1 MQIVNRKPSL
11 PERGKIKIGK
21 KGEPRTS
28 KGNVQYSPPVKLDHF
43 IITGMDRDKDGNFIP
58 DVALMEAIAAET
70 GQVPEK
76 LTRIPVRL
84 LYNDPALNMG
94 TRYAAYKGRSV
105 WCSGNGETAQRAV
118 TKPGQYEE
126 RECPC
131 ERIEQGYEGD
141 PKCKINGV
149 LSVLIDGAPGVGG
162 VWKFRTTS
170 FNSVDGLAGS
180 LAFMAAMTGGQLANL
195 PLELVLREK
204 MGILPDGKQQ
214 KIYIVAIEYA
224 GNLDELRDAGYKIAL
239 ENSKANLRIEHIEA
253 EARKS
258 MELGVDPEAVF
269 PDDDANVAEE
279 FYPEDEQ
286 GGGNP
291 PELQNPAGSEESK
304 TANDAPKKKN
314 RKTEIRNNTFIEG
327 PGPGIELVAESPEN
341 TENDEEAQT
350 DSKKK
355 PPKAIDLPNGG
366 YTAEVLAAPPDNTEN
381 DEEAQNDGA
390 PPPSDEDA
398 PPLTPPG
405 GLDEDVF

>member
-21 KGEPRTS
+21 KGKERTS
-28 KGNVQYSPPVKLDHF
+28 QGGTKYSPPEKLDHF
-43 IITGMDRDKDGNFIP
+43 IITGMDRNTDGNFIP
-58 DVALMEAIAAET
+58 DVALMKAIAEKT
-70 GQVPEK
+70 GQKAEK

-84 LYNDPALNMG
+84 LYNDPALNLG

-105 WCSGNGETAQRAV
+105 WCSGNGETARRAV
-118 TKPGQYEE
+118 TKAGQYEAC
-126 RECPC
+126 ECPC

-149 LSVLIDGAPGVGG
+149 LSVLVDGAPGVGG

-170 FNSVDGLAGS
+170 FNSVDGLSGS

-239 ENSKANLRIEHIEA
+239 ENSKANLRIEHIEE
-253 EARKS
+253 EARKI
-258 MELGVDPEAVF
+258 MEVGDPEAVF
-269 PDDDANVAEE
+269 PGDDPNVAEE
-279 FYPEDEQ
+279 FYPEGEQ
-286 GGGNP
+286 GEGDP
-291 PELQNPAGSEESK
+291 PELQDPNGSEEPK
-304 TANDAPKKKN
+304 TAKSA
-314 RKTEIRNNTFIEG
+314 
-327 PGPGIELVAESPEN
+327 
-341 TENDEEAQT
+341 
-350 DSKKK
+350 SKKK
-355 PPKAIDLPNGG
+355 KPKA
-366 YTAEVLAAPPDNTEN
+366 AEVVAEPPETPVEITVHTE
-381 DEEAQNDGA
+381 DSEEPQNDGA
-390 PPPSDEDA
+390 PPV
-398 PPLTPPG
+398 TPPA

>member
-28 KGNVQYSPPVKLDHF
+28 QGGKKYSPPVKLDHF
-43 IITGMDRDKDGNFIP
+43 IITGMDRDKDDNFIP
-58 DVALMEAIAAET
+58 DVALMEAIAENT
-70 GQVPEK
+70 GQDPKK

-94 TRYAAYKGRSV
+94 TRYAAYKGQSV

-118 TKPGQYEE
+118 TKPGQYEAC
-126 RECPC
+126 ECPC
-131 ERIEQGYEGD
+131 ERIEQGYEGN

-180 LAFMAAMTGGQLANL
+180 LAFMATMTGGQLANL
-195 PLELVLREK
+195 PLVLVLREK

-253 EARKS
+253 EARKI
-258 MELGVDPEAVF
+258 MELGDAEAVF
-269 PDDDANVAEE
+269 PDDDADDVGVEYFLPPCDVRGSPFLPILIFPRSGSDGFRFTICMLFPLIWHRGRKRRRSRA
-279 FYPEDEQ
+279 FAIEQ
-286 GGGNP
+286 
-291 PELQNPAGSEESK
+291 
-304 TANDAPKKKN
+304 
-314 RKTEIRNNTFIEG
+314 REG
-327 PGPGIELVAESPEN
+327 FPIHGWN
-341 TENDEEAQT
+341 
-350 DSKKK
+350 
-355 PPKAIDLPNGG
+355 
-366 YTAEVLAAPPDNTEN
+366 
-381 DEEAQNDGA
+381 
-390 PPPSDEDA
+390 
-398 PPLTPPG
+398 
-405 GLDEDVF
+405 

>member
-21 KGEPRTS
+21 KGPSRTS
-28 KGNVQYSPPVKLDHF
+28 KGGVKFSPPVKLDHF
-43 IITGMDRDKDGNFIP
+43 IVTGMDRDNDDNFIP
-58 DVALMEAIAAET
+58 DVELMEAIAKKT
-70 GQVPEK
+70 GQDAEK

-84 LYNDPALNMG
+84 LYNDPALNLE

-105 WCSGNGETAQRAV
+105 WCSGNGEVAQRAV
-118 TKPGQYEE
+118 KGPGQYEPVT
-126 RECPC
+126 CPC

-170 FNSVDGLAGS
+170 FNSVDGLFGS
-180 LAFMAAMTGGQLANL
+180 LAFMATITGGQLANL

-214 KIYIVAIEYA
+214 KIYVVAIEYS
-224 GNLDELRDAGYKIAL
+224 GNLDELRDVGYKIAL
-239 ENSKANLRIEHIEA
+239 ENQTASLRIEHIEA

-258 MELGVDPEAVF
+258 MELGDSEAVF
-269 PDDDANVAEE
+269 PDEDSAAVGEE
-279 FYPEDEQ
+279 FYPEGEQ
-286 GGGNP
+286 GEGEP
-291 PELQNPAGSEESK
+291 PDLKAPAGAEEPEGK
-304 TANDAPKKKN
+304 KPAPRKKK
-314 RKTEIRNNTFIEG
+314 T
-327 PGPGIELVAESPEN
+327 
-341 TENDEEAQT
+341 
-350 DSKKK
+350 
-355 PPKAIDLPNGG
+355 KAIETVEVVADLPSAVEITVETEGG
-366 YTAEVLAAPPDNTEN
+366 QEPEG
-381 DEEAQNDGA
+381 DGA

-398 PPLTPPG
+398 PPAG

>member
-28 KGNVQYSPPVKLDHF
+28 QGGAKYSPPVKLDHF
-43 IITGMDRDKDGNFIP
+43 IITGMDRDKEGNFIP
-58 DVALMEAIAAET
+58 DVALMEAIAEKT
-70 GQVPEK
+70 GQDAKK

-118 TKPGQYEE
+118 TKPGQYEAK
-126 RECPC
+126 ECPC

-258 MELGVDPEAVF
+258 MEVGDGDPAAVF
-269 PDDDANVAEE
+269 PDDDAEDVGGE
-279 FYPEDEQ
+279 FYPEGEQ
-286 GGGNP
+286 REGNT
-291 PELQNPAGSEESK
+291 PELQDPAGSEG
-304 TANDAPKKKN
+304 PKPAK
-314 RKTEIRNNTFIEG
+314 
-327 PGPGIELVAESPEN
+327 A
-341 TENDEEAQT
+341 A
-350 DSKKK
+350 SKKK
-355 PPKAIDLPNGG
+355 TTKVIDLPNGG
-366 YTAEVLAAPPDNTEN
+366 YTAEVLAAPPKTEIRDCTVSDVEAPLPISVTTDELKSLAKTSEVLAPPPENTEG
-381 DEEAQNDGA
+381 DEGPQNDGA
-390 PPPSDEDA
+390 PPPSDKDA
-398 PPLTPPG
+398 PPLTNPG